1 MFLLLKVFSLYSF
14 SEAVLTPYS
23 KKDYGRSTS
32 G

>member
-23 KKDYGRSTS
+23 QKDYGRS
-32 G
+32 